1 MRWFAVAVGIVAIA
15 AVGVLGGQQVALSL
29 AASEAPGHTF
39 TISGA
44 VTGLVPGRPATLRL
58 TVTNTDAQAIQV
70 RAVSATAQSAGPS
83 CPGNLLDIAAYAGTP
98 QTIVAGHGKAV
109 VELPITLSAQ
119 APNACR
125 KVSFPLTYTARA
137 EQWH

>member
-1 MRWFAVAVGIVAIA
+1 MRRSAVVVGIA
-15 AVGVLGGQQVALSL
+15 ATAMVGVLGGRQISL
-29 AASEAPGHTF
+29 AFAASPAPGHAF

-44 VTGLVPGRPATLRL
+44 VAGLVPGRSATLRL

-70 RAVSATAQSAGPS
+70 LAVSATAQSAGPS
-83 CPGNLLDIAAYAGTP
+83 CPGSLLAITAYAGTP
-98 QTIVAGHGKAV
+98 PTMVAGHGQAV

-119 APNACR
+119 ASDACR